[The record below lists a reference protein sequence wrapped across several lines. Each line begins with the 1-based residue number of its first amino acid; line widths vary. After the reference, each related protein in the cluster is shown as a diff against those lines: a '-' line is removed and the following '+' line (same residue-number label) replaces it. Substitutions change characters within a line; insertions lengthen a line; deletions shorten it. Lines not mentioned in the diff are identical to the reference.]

1 MRTRLCA
8 RAGSL
13 PLLAAL
19 NRRRTPLLTRGA
31 ACSVHTTRWCA
42 ASTQAVVNIFGTNR
56 TGLVA
61 DVAQILYDK
70 GGSVQESRMNRMGD
84 YFSIMMMTTIK
95 HEDEAPPAVLEGLQT
110 ALSDGLSTLADADA
124 SEPDNLCAPLLH
136 RHDCPA

>member
-1 MRTRLCA
+1 M
-8 RAGSL
+8 
-13 PLLAAL
+13 
-19 NRRRTPLLTRGA
+19 
-31 ACSVHTTRWCA
+31 HTTRWCA

-124 SEPDNLCAPLLH
+124 AEPDNLCAPLLH
-136 RHDCPA
+136 RHDYE